1 MKETYLVFII
11 NCYQMQTEQ
20 GQLIDNVT
28 MELVDTSYENALK
41 RAEQII
47 KKDHYRLSGVIEKFI
62 EKK

>member
-1 MKETYLVFII
+1 
-11 NCYQMQTEQ
+11 MQTEQ